1 MPDGLTEDE
10 FDSLAAEYVLG
21 TLDADERTRA
31 NVLIDVDESFG
42 VSVRL
47 WERRFG
53 ELHLMVEPVDP
64 EPHIWDRIRTKAADL
79 KPSLE
84 GQPEADL
91 KFPDL
96 EKLLEAELAKP
107 APALAPEQ
115 PTQPAEPELPPPLEW
130 TAEQEPRPG
139 RTEGPEPAPAADRAR
154 LPEPDRA
161 PEPARRPSPEV
172 FAREP
177 ALAVRP
183 EARPAPPVMA
193 SGQEVHAGRR
203 GLRRWRFVALF
214 MTLVVLLLGGLISAW
229 RFAPERLPPRLRPT
243 AILNLPEDPSTP
255 PLPRRPLPP
264 GFDE

>member
-31 NVLIDVDESFG
+31 NVLIDVDESFR

-64 EPHIWDRIRTKAADL
+64 EPHIWDRIKTKAADL

-84 GQPEADL
+84 GQPEAEL

-107 APALAPEQ
+107 APALAPEP
-115 PTQPAEPELPPPLEW
+115 PTEPELPLPMEW
-130 TAEQEPRPG
+130 TAEQEPRPE
-139 RTEGPEPAPAADRAR
+139 RTEGPEPAAGRAR
-154 LPEPDRA
+154 LPEPERG
-161 PEPARRPSPEV
+161 PEPARRPSGEV
-172 FAREP
+172 VAREP
-177 ALAVRP
+177 SLAVRP
-183 EARPAPPVMA
+183 EGRPVPPIMA
-193 SGQEVHAGRR
+193 GREEIHAGRR

-243 AILNLPEDPSTP
+243 AILNLPQDPSTP
-255 PLPRRPLPP
+255 PPRRPAPP